1 MIARWRTATCGGSP
15 WVSQGLQSAPHP
27 RPESSP
33 VHVSVW
39 SLLVHPN
46 PPLSLGDP
54 TSPYGKEF
62 LVEKALIAPG
72 FDVHAKQSQG
82 ISEFYADDIALLK
95 LTQKVKMS
103 THARCLSPGWEG
115 ILQRTAFWKVP
126 EGILKAGPCDGLLSP
141 QADLPS
147 LHGGGQHGSS
157 EIPRRHL

>member
-1 MIARWRTATCGGSP
+1 MGKSGAAASP
-15 WVSQGLQSAPHP
+15 SPPVQVSL
-27 RPESSP
+27 R
-33 VHVSVW
+33 

-82 ISEFYADDIALLK
+82 IFEFYADDIALLK

-115 ILQRTAFWKVP
+115 SLQRTVFWKAP
-126 EGILKAGPCDGLLSP
+126 EGILRAGPCDSHLSP
-141 QADLPS
+141 QAHLSS
-147 LHGGGQHGSS
+147 LHCGGQYGSS
-157 EIPRRHL
+157 EIPRGHLQRAW